1 MVEANET
8 LVIADIEIL
17 TNTACFLQKKGD
29 KTPRGRNTPTEGQE
43 KTNVSIDDFT
53 MLQRLLD
60 TPLDIKKVNPVSSF
74 NGALYY

>member
-29 KTPRGRNTPTEGQE
+29 NTPRGKKTPTEGKE
-43 KTNVSIDDFT
+43 KINISTDDFT
-53 MLQRLLD
+53 MLLRLSD
-60 TPLDIKKVNPVSSF
+60 TPLDIQKVNPVSRF
-74 NGALYY
+74 NGVLYD